1 MPNFVLFLKNNTDV
15 DSDVVRLMASTL
27 EIPTEKVKSRILSY
41 NYVKDDL
48 ATYFLLL
55 KRKQKLGVQLF
66 RYYGID
72 MKHV

>member
-1 MPNFVLFLKNNTDV
+1 
-15 DSDVVRLMASTL
+15 MATTL
-27 EIPTEKVKSRILSY
+27 EIPAEKVKSRILSY

-48 ATYFLLL
+48 ATYFLLF